1 MGLSPTRILSPTV
14 FEIKSTFAKFSS
26 QCTFNIPAEWGSLE
40 ILQRR
45 WSSKNYND
53 HLLECHCETIGPF
66 IDTHWQTDGQTDGI
80 GKTIS
85 RSGSI
90 GKLTRDDNLAV

>member
-1 MGLSPTRILSPTV
+1 MGLFPTRILSPTV

-53 HLLECHCETIGPF
+53 HLLECHCETIGPVRSL
-66 IDTHWQTDGQTDGI
+66 THIGRQTDRQTELVKQYRALG
-80 GKTIS
+80 
-85 RSGSI
+85 
-90 GKLTRDDNLAV
+90 A